1 MDSSLVIPYD
11 NRIQGLL
18 QRPRRSLQLL
28 AAGAGVA
35 ALALGAAGTNETALL
50 ATVLGM
56 VSLWALTRAADKFVR
71 ELSTL
76 SQPEAAS
83 RDHTWLRSKPN

>member
-1 MDSSLVIPYD
+1 MDTTLV
-11 NRIQGLL
+11 GLL
-18 QRPRRSLQLL
+18 QRARRSPQLL

-56 VSLWALTRAADKFVR
+56 MSLWALTRAADKFVR
-71 ELSTL
+71 EMSTL
-76 SQPEAAS
+76 SQLEPAW